1 MKALPICLRSTAS
14 VAALGTSVL
23 VLFFLSDP
31 SVVFAQVTRTT
42 TVQLPKGG
50 MRTVTFQGAAEADVV
65 QAQTAFQQIFAT
77 ARMKELVD
85 KVGRNFTVNV
95 VRDAENVK
103 LGEEDQANFQV
114 TIDIGDI
121 ERAKEKLVFPKG
133 LPETT
138 KTEIRQAIGNSLFP
152 LILTHEIAGLAQPG
166 HVHAGSPQAIIP
178 AVNSVLNSLRAAERI
193 KIGQSGDC
201 FASRGVTRMDFTVN
215 GLEKAPGQRIPGVTV
230 SILGDVYKA
239 PGPFSGSCSM
249 VDKTFVVTSDAD
261 QDDFLPGD
269 GICDD
274 GTGNCTLR
282 AALTEADQTDA
293 LDEIHF
299 DIPGEEVP
307 TIRISTNVSFNRGS
321 LGSLRPVLIDGTTQ
335 LAGVVEIDGSVASP
349 KDAAERDIVGME
361 LVGERSI
368 VRGLIINRFPSHG
381 ILIRPTGAPSGGSNF
396 IDGNLIG
403 TDPTGTVARGNGGDG
418 LRIENMPLN
427 VIGSNLIS
435 GNLGH
440 GISIATPSTV
450 EEPFQG
456 TGNKILGN
464 LIGTDIA
471 GTEPLSNGGAGV
483 FIRGEDSSKNEIAG
497 NGIAFNGGT
506 GIALGSEVIAPNAP
520 VLTSASA
527 SGNPLIVHGSL
538 NNLPNT
544 TFALEFFAN
553 STCDSSGFG
562 EGQIFLGSDAGATDP
577 GGSSNFTVSLGV
589 AIPPGQF
596 ITATAIDPD
605 GSTSEFTQC
614 VQVSAGTPTNLLA
627 ALISQVESLPGLKKG
642 ERNSLLSMLRAA
654 QRSLNRGNNNA
665 AQGQLHAF
673 IHKVQVLERKGDMDG
688 VTVDSLLV
696 QVQAI
701 ISQIPSK
708 KRKGLRGIE
717 WVKFTG

>member
-1 MKALPICLRSTAS
+1 MTAMKALSICLRSTGGF
-14 VAALGTSVL
+14 AALGAC
-23 VLFFLSDP
+23 LFFFIVDP
-31 SVVFAQVTRTT
+31 SVFAQVTRTT

-230 SILGDVYKA
+230 SILGDVNKA
-239 PGPFSGSCSM
+239 PGPFSGSCSV

-361 LVGERSI
+361 LVGEGSI
-368 VRGLIINRFPSHG
+368 VRGLVINRFPSHG
-381 ILIRPTGAPSGGSNF
+381 FLIRPTGAPSGGSNF

-418 LRIENMPLN
+418 LRIENMPHN

-440 GISIATPSTV
+440 GISIGSPTVV

-464 LIGTDIA
+464 LIGTDIT
-471 GTEPLSNGGAGV
+471 GTAPLSNGGAGV
-483 FIRGEDSSKNEIAG
+483 SILDEDSKKNEIAG
-497 NGIAFNGGT
+497 NGIAFNGGK

-527 SGNPLIVHGSL
+527 SGNTLIVHGSL
-538 NNLPNT
+538 NDLPNT
-544 TFALEFFAN
+544 TFALEFFEN
-553 STCDSSGFG
+553 NTCDSSGFG
-562 EGQIFLGSDAGATDP
+562 EGQAFIGSEAVATNTS
-577 GGSSNFTVSLGV
+577 GNTSFATSLEI
-589 AIPPGQF
+589 AIPTNQF

-627 ALISQVESLPGLKKG
+627 ALISQVESLPGLN
-642 ERNSLLSMLRAA
+642 ERQKNALLNKLQAA
-654 QRSLNRGNNNA
+654 QRSLEREHHKA
-665 AQGQLHAF
+665 AKNQLQSF
-673 IHKVQVLERKGDMDG
+673 IHKVKKFERKDHLDE
-688 VTVDSLLV
+688 VTADSLLT
-696 QVQAI
+696 QVRAI

-708 KRKGLRGIE
+708 NKK
-717 WVKFTG
+717 